1 MQQGLALFDFDGT
14 ITCKDSLLEFIKFS
28 VGSIR
33 FLLVM
38 AMFSPSILYHSIIKK
53 DGEIAKRKVLAY
65 LFKGKS
71 EHELTLL
78 GKTFAEKIIPEIL
91 SPDAIEEIG
100 VHKKRGDRVLVISA
114 SLDLWLLPWAES
126 MKLEL
131 ICTRMEFKDG
141 KFTGCFATPNCNGHE
156 KVNRIRAYLDIKQY
170 HPVFAYGNSSGD
182 RPMLALADHGF
193 FRHFGS

>member
-14 ITCKDSLLEFIKFS
+14 ITRKDSLLEFIKFS
-28 VGSIR
+28 VGSVR

-38 AMFSPSILYHSIIKK
+38 AMFSPSILYHAFIKK

-71 EHELTLL
+71 EDELTRL
-78 GKTFAEKIIPEIL
+78 GKAFAEKIIPEIL
-91 SPDAIEEIG
+91 MPDAIEEIE
-100 VHKKRGDRVLVISA
+100 VHQKRGDRVVVISA
-114 SLDLWLLPWAES
+114 SLELWLLPWAES

-141 KFTGCFATPNCNGHE
+141 RFTGRFATPNCNGHE
-156 KVNRIRAYLDIKQY
+156 KVKRIRAYLDVKQY